1 MSTGFAVVNS
11 TASSAIRS
19 AFSSIFAAS
28 ATSQPPIL
36 GTALKVRV
44 RTTSSLRAV
53 TEKLG
58 FVCHD
63 SCSMYEPSLDAKY
76 FHS

>member
-1 MSTGFAVVNS
+1 MSIGLAVVNS
-11 TASSAIRS
+11 TASAAIRS
-19 AFSSIFAAS
+19 AFSSIFASS
-28 ATSQPPIL
+28 ATSQPPPF

-58 FVCHD
+58 FVNHD
-63 SCSMYEPSLDAKY
+63 SCSM
-76 FHS
+76 